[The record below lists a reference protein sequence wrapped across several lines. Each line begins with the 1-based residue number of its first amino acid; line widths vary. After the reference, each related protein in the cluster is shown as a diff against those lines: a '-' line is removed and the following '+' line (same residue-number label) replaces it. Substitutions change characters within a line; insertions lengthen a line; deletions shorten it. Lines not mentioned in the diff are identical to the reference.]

1 MEWDAELPTEGLM
14 FQMGLTRWVMPT
26 MSQFDLAIG
35 RALELLASQLP
46 KDGSHKPPD
55 GTWAVVMDRHQ
66 NVIVGYVAH
75 GPTPGWRGIAAGF
88 TELAKYHDPLDV
100 ALYELEAQGAL
111 GDLSQ

>member
-1 MEWDAELPTEGLM
+1 MEWEAELPTEGLV

-26 MSQFDLAIG
+26 AVQYDLTIE
-35 RALELLASQLP
+35 RAVELLVSQLP

-55 GTWAVVMDRHQ
+55 GTWAVVMDQFQ

-88 TELAKYHDPLDV
+88 AELAKQHDPLDV

-111 GDLSQ
+111 RDLSQ